1 MSARRGA
8 LPGERRGGRAK
19 GTPNKRKSDKA
30 LVRLDQAEAE
40 VRAIRAEGFK
50 IGKLGKDRLAEIDE
64 WAYSLAKEFAP
75 TRDENGRLHWKS
87 PGDEARFE
95 RYLKL
100 CAECAR
106 ARAAYESPRYAAIAM
121 AHQQQDDDDP
131 FEGVDPHKSLEDMLR
146 RYWAAKEAEKEE
158 QKMIE
163 VREPEPVEAKPEID
177 DDDPADG
184 EAVAVWSESDDDP
197 ADGEAV

>member
-1 MSARRGA
+1 MDRRGA

-30 LVRLDQAEAE
+30 LVRLDEAEDE

-50 IGKLGKDRLAEIDE
+50 IGKLGKDLLAEIDE
-64 WAYSLAKEFAP
+64 WAFRLAKKFAP
-75 TRDENGRLHWKS
+75 KENEKGKMFWES

-100 CAECAR
+100 CVECAR
-106 ARAAYESPRYAAIAM
+106 ARAAYESPRYAAVAI

-131 FEGVDPHKSLEDMLR
+131 FEGIDPHKHLEELVTR
-146 RYWAAKEAEKEE
+146 FFAAKAAEAAEKL
-158 QKMIE
+158 ID
-163 VREPEPVEAKPEID
+163 VTSAKPEP
-177 DDDPADG
+177 DPAPIEPERGPEDG
-184 EAVAVWSESDDDP
+184 EAVPIESERGP
-197 ADGEAV
+197 EDGEAVPI

>member
-1 MSARRGA
+1 MDRRGA

-30 LVRLDQAEAE
+30 LVRLDEAESE

-64 WAYSLAKEFAP
+64 WAFRLAKKFAP
-75 TRDENGRLHWKS
+75 KENEKGQPFWES

-100 CAECAR
+100 SAECAR

-121 AHQQQDDDDP
+121 AHQQEDDDP
-131 FEGVDPHKSLEDMLR
+131 YEGIDPHKKLEDLVTR
-146 RYWAAKEAEKEE
+146 FFAAKKAEEAE
-158 QKMIE
+158 KMIE
-163 VREPEPVEAKPEID
+163 VRESEPVEAKPEID